1 MSGRAHAVEGWPL
14 VVEVDVTDGTA
25 TVSVDGE
32 VDMAT
37 VADPGDGLA
46 KGLAVEGPKVGAVP
60 HLWRCLVRG
69 ATLGEGPADQ
79 HRQEH
84 DHRERP
90 VGPRPGRSGSRC

>member
-1 MSGRAHAVEGWPL
+1 
-14 VVEVDVTDGTA
+14 
-25 TVSVDGE
+25 
-32 VDMAT
+32 MAT

-79 HRQEH
+79 HKKTITVS
-84 DHRERP
+84 DP
-90 VGPRPGRSGSRC
+90 WGDGLGVAAPGADIAEIQNFSAASHLVMGS